1 MTRTRLLTLLLLAG
15 LLAPAPAGAIM
26 SNNDVQLWTTTQLGA
41 KLTDQLKLRSELN
54 FRFGDGMSEFYQ
66 YHAELGFT
74 IRALEAEP
82 FTVDLSLLYRQRFKL
97 DIYFDEPSSRA
108 EEVKGWWTEYRPWA
122 MVTFKVRLGKFTIGD
137 TLKLEPR
144 LYENI
149 PHQVRF
155 RNNTFVA
162 YDVIA
167 SSSYGFQ
174 IFLDVHINATL
185 HPDAEYYRTRIYAG
199 FMFPI
204 AGPLG
209 FNVFYMWQRFQT
221 HPGWWTWHVMGTSLT
236 FNLGR

>member
-1 MTRTRLLTLLLLAG
+1 MTMRKLLPLLLLSCM
-15 LLAPAPAGAIM
+15 LLPDRAQALMG
-26 SNNDVQLWTTTQLGA
+26 NNDVQLWTTTQLGA

-74 IRALEAEP
+74 IRALKTDL
-82 FTVDLSLLYRQRFKL
+82 FTVDVSLLYRQRFKL
-97 DIYFDEPSSRA
+97 DVYYDAPSTRA
-108 EEVKGWWTEYRPWA
+108 EEVSGWWTEYRPWG
-122 MVTFKVRLGKFTIGD
+122 MVTFKVRLGQFTIGD
-137 TLKLEPR
+137 TIKLEPR

-149 PHQVRF
+149 PHQLRF

-167 SSSYGFQ
+167 SSNYGFQ

-204 AGPLG
+204 AGPVG
-209 FNVFYMWQRFQT
+209 FNVFYMWQRYRT
-221 HPGWWTWHVMGTSLT
+221 HPGWWTWHTMGTTLT
-236 FNLGR
+236 FSLGR